1 MRLLICHYRFSSGGK
16 MYIHASFG
24 RVVIIVAVVAG
35 IAASTSSRLGPRVQA
50 SSACSPRIYLP
61 VISTGTGTINAPSSG
76 APIVPDAATNTQVLA
91 DFNGDGCADLAVGI
105 PNESV
110 GAVENAGSISVI
122 YGSPQGLNIAGN
134 QGWGQDG
141 GFDAAGEPLGDLNGS
156 AEAGD
161 RFGSAL
167 AAGDFNGDGYAD
179 IAVGA
184 PGESVGSV
192 GAAGSINVIYGSENG
207 LTPAGNQG
215 WGQNGGFD
223 SEGAPLGDLNGS
235 AEANDRFGQALTAG
249 DFNGDGYT
257 DVAVGVPG
265 ESVGN
270 ISAAGSIAVI
280 YGSEDGL
287 AASGNQG
294 WGQDGGFDG
303 EGESLGD
310 LNGSAEANDR
320 FGQAL
325 TAGDFNDDGYID
337 IGIGVPGESVGNI
350 SQAGSIAVVYGSAQG
365 ITAAGNQGW
374 GQDGGF
380 DGDSKPLGDLNG
392 SAEASDRFGSSLAA
406 GDFNR
411 DGYVDIAIGVPGES
425 VGSVASAGSIAVIY
439 GAEGGLS
446 AAGNQGWGQD
456 GGFDGDGE
464 SLGDLN
470 GTSETGDQFGAAL
483 IAGDLNGDGYADIAI
498 GIPGES
504 VGSIIRA
511 GSIAALYGS
520 PGGLAASN
528 NQGWGQNGG
537 FDASGESLGD
547 LNGSAETDDE
557 FGASLTVG
565 DFNGDGFLDLGI
577 GVPGES
583 VDGIS
588 EAGSI
593 ATLYGS
599 ASGLSPVG
607 NQGWGQNG
615 GFDSEGELLGDLN
628 GTAEIGDRFGA
639 ALGVPAGR

>member
-1 MRLLICHYRFSSGGK
+1 MHIYAR
-16 MYIHASFG
+16 FG
-24 RVVIIVAVVAG
+24 RLFIIATVVAG
-35 IAASTSSRLGPRVQA
+35 ITASASPRLARNAHAA
-50 SSACSPRIYLP
+50 SACSPRIYLP
-61 VISTGTGTINAPSSG
+61 VISNGAGTLDAPAGS
-76 APIVPDAATNTQVLA
+76 APIGPATATNTEVFA

-110 GAVENAGSISVI
+110 GVAQNAGSVSVI
-122 YGSPQGLNIAGN
+122 YGSPQGLNVAGN

-141 GFDAAGEPLGDLNGS
+141 GFDAAGEPLGDLNGD

-179 IAVGA
+179 LAVGA

-192 GAAGSINVIYGSENG
+192 NAAGSINVIYGSEKG

-235 AEANDRFGQALTAG
+235 AEANDRFGQALTSG
-249 DFNGDGYT
+249 DFNDDGYT

-270 ISAAGSIAVI
+270 IGAAGSIAVI

-287 AASGNQG
+287 AAPGNQG
-294 WGQDGGFDG
+294 WGQNGGFDG
-303 EGESLGD
+303 EGEALGD

-325 TAGDFNDDGYID
+325 TAGDFNNDGYID
-337 IGIGVPGESVGNI
+337 IGIGVPGESVDNI
-350 SQAGSIAVVYGSAQG
+350 SQAGSIAVLYGSAGG
-365 ITAAGNQGW
+365 ITAVGNQGW
-374 GQDGGF
+374 GQNGGF
-380 DGDSKPLGDLNG
+380 DGAGESLGDLNG
-392 SAEASDRFGSSLAA
+392 NAEASDRFGAALAA

-411 DGYVDIAIGVPGES
+411 DGYADIAIGVPGES
-425 VGSVASAGSIAVIY
+425 VGTVASAGSIAVIY
-439 GAEGGLS
+439 GAEAGLS

-456 GGFDGDGE
+456 GGFDSDGE

-470 GTSETGDQFGAAL
+470 GSAETGDQFGAAL
-483 IAGDLNGDGYADIAI
+483 IAGDLNRDGYADLAV
-498 GIPGES
+498 GVPGES

-520 PGGLAASN
+520 PSGLAASN

-537 FDASGESLGD
+537 FDADGESLGD

-557 FGASLTVG
+557 FGAALTAG
-565 DFNGDGFLDLGI
+565 DFNGDGYLDLGI

-583 VDGIS
+583 VNGIS

-593 ATLYGS
+593 ATIYGS
-599 ASGLSPVG
+599 ASGLATAG
-607 NQGWGQNG
+607 NQGWGQDG
-615 GFDSEGELLGDLN
+615 GFDSQGVPLGDLN
-628 GTAEIGDRFGA
+628 GMAEAGDRFGA
-639 ALGVPAGR
+639 ALGTPSGR